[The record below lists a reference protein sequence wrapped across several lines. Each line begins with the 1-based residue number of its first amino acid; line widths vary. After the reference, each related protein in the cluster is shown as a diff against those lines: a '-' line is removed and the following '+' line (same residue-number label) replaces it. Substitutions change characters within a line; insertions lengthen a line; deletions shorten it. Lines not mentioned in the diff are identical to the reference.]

1 MRGWILILPSSLFL
15 TCVTAEIGGK
25 RRSSGLGRDINTVID
40 WRSVRVP
47 GQKESVTTAEEND
60 RIAARDIPA
69 PPLSPSELEEPLSEE
84 EALGDEI
91 DPIEQVL
98 VKSNSYVENNFSSGG
113 ALRGRHCQRD
123 SGVAPTA
130 PERRLHEER
139 DPRALEEMAWR
150 NNPLHHLKQLLQ
162 L

>member
-1 MRGWILILPSSLFL
+1 MRWWIMILPSSLFL

-98 VKSNSYVENNFSSGG
+98 VKNN
-113 ALRGRHCQRD
+113 
-123 SGVAPTA
+123 T
-130 PERRLHEER
+130 
-139 DPRALEEMAWR
+139 MW
-150 NNPLHHLKQLLQ
+150 KQLFLRRGS
-162 L
+162 LRATLPT

>member
-1 MRGWILILPSSLFL
+1 MRGWIVILPSSLFL
-15 TCVTAEIGGK
+15 NCVTAEIGGK

-60 RIAARDIPA
+60 KIAARDIPA

-84 EALGDEI
+84 EALDDEI

-98 VKSNSYVENNFSSGG
+98 LKSNSYVEQNISSGG
-113 ALRGRHCQRD
+113 AL
-123 SGVAPTA
+123 
-130 PERRLHEER
+130 
-139 DPRALEEMAWR
+139 
-150 NNPLHHLKQLLQ
+150 
-162 L
+162 

>member
-1 MRGWILILPSSLFL
+1 MRGWIVILPSSLFL
-15 TCVTAEIGGK
+15 TYVTAEIGGK

-69 PPLSPSELEEPLSEE
+69 PPLSPSELEEPLGEE
-84 EALGDEI
+84 EALGGEI

-98 VKSNSYVENNFSSGG
+98 KGSKAIATGCFF
-113 ALRGRHCQRD
+113 
-123 SGVAPTA
+123 
-130 PERRLHEER
+130 
-139 DPRALEEMAWR
+139 
-150 NNPLHHLKQLLQ
+150 
-162 L
+162 

>member
-1 MRGWILILPSSLFL
+1 MRGWIVILPSSLFL

-60 RIAARDIPA
+60 RIAARDIPP

-84 EALGDEI
+84 EALGDES
-91 DPIEQVL
+91 DPIEQAGLFEGDIANVT
-98 VKSNSYVENNFSSGG
+98 VESLRLLRSGDYTRN
-113 ALRGRHCQRD
+113 AIRELRNG
-123 SGVAPTA
+123 
-130 PERRLHEER
+130 
-139 DPRALEEMAWR
+139 LEEQSPTSSQAASPAMR
-150 NNPLHHLKQLLQ
+150 GG
-162 L
+162 